1 MPPSGAIAPPVC
13 PVPAPRGTIGVS
25 VSFAT
30 PTTATTSAVD
40 SGTTTAAGV
49 RRWRRDQNE
58 ASYE

>member
-13 PVPAPRGTIGVS
+13 PVPAPRGTSGVS

-30 PTTATTSAVD
+30 RTTATTSAVD
-40 SGTTTAAGV
+40 SGTTTTLGV
-49 RRWRRDQNE
+49 LFWRSDQKD